1 MEQKIINIKQRID
14 KHKNQLPE
22 DYILIETTLS
32 ILDYILSE
40 GFSKREMKI
49 LYDSIKNTLEI
60 IEEKINTIVASSIH
74 SKEIFESDET

>member
-1 MEQKIINIKQRID
+1 LEQRID

-40 GFSKREMKI
+40 GFSKREMKA

-60 IEEKINTIVASSIH
+60 IEEKINTIA
-74 SKEIFESDET
+74 T

>member
-14 KHKNQLPE
+14 KYKNKLPE

-40 GFSKREMKI
+40 DVSREEMQ
-49 LYDSIKNTLEI
+49 LLFTSIGSTIEK
-60 IEEKINTIVASSIH
+60 IEEKISNKVG
-74 SKEIFESDET
+74 